1 MTHEGLRARPL
12 IRSMS
17 EQTRSIR
24 TFFRMRPA
32 RSVSQY
38 GPKLCRLRIDLSCSW
53 QKSCREAD

>member
-17 EQTRSIR
+17 EQMGSMKA
-24 TFFRMRPA
+24 FFQVRPA

-53 QKSCREAD
+53 QKSCRKAG